1 MPRPLLLGALT
12 FAASALL
19 AQSPSRYRPPTDADR
34 ATAYANDATRDFI
47 ALARAARLRVDSS
60 LVGYRSTAYER
71 LTLSGSIGP
80 LGRAATLARRE
91 TVGDV
96 TWSRGTGA
104 HIALKGRRRVT
115 NTSLSL
121 PNPLRDQL
129 VPVPWYPGMDDLWL
143 PSSTGPQ
150 GTNGREADVDT
161 TNLVHPLAVGSESY
175 YTFALGDS
183 SVITLGDQR
192 RIVLRELRARPRQ
205 PRWNLSLGSYWF
217 DIDRHQIV
225 RAIYRLSVPYE
236 VWTEEQNARG
246 PNDKAPPLLARL
258 LAQPLRGELQAVT
271 LEYGLHEDRF
281 WLPRVRRM
289 DGSVQAGPAR
299 LAVTI
304 EQGFRFDDVN
314 ATTLVPDLPAA
325 NIALSALYD
334 SLDGHWQQLWRDRRA
349 LQTAA
354 DTVAWK
360 ARRATLDS
368 AFRKYGTTHSAQS
381 EADCKAT
388 GTRYQTGT
396 RLGRAL
402 VTRVAIP
409 CDSALLANAPELAG
423 GLFAERTRVY
433 GSTMDA
439 ATREAL
445 ALDVQAA
452 VAPQRITTHAGL
464 EYLRY
469 NRIEALSVGGALRQQ
484 IGAGWSWEA
493 NARGSFGD
501 RQLNGEL
508 IATRTNGGGEVTI
521 AGYRRLVQADDYGF
535 ALGPF
540 ASIQNFVSGLDEQF
554 YHRAAGAEITRRVTG
569 RGAQSMRLETRL
581 FGEWQQGVGTQASLS
596 LPWLFDRSRTFDRE
610 ITDTLPHQSG
620 AAYGAS
626 VRLLAARGVENEGW
640 RIGSAWRAEAVAG
653 SWRYVRTA
661 GDVAITRALPAAL
674 RLTTTIS
681 GGMSSGA
688 MPTHRLW
695 NIGGWQTLR
704 GLQAGTFRGD
714 AFWMSRA
721 ELQWARRGRLQPG
734 VFTDAGWAGARS
746 EIGRSRD
753 ARVSVGGGVGLYG
766 LPVRID
772 LARVL
777 EPGGRMRVDL
787 YAPIRF

>member
-1 MPRPLLLGALT
+1 MRRHFLLGLLT
-12 FAASALL
+12 IQAGLLL
-19 AQSPSRYRPPTDADR
+19 AQAPSRFRSPTDADR
-34 ATAYANDATRDFI
+34 VSAFANDATREFV
-47 ALARAARLRVDSS
+47 ARAREARLRVDSS
-60 LVGYRSTAYER
+60 LVAYRSASYER

-80 LGRAATLARRE
+80 LGRAVVLERRE

-96 TWSRGTGA
+96 TWSRSTGA
-104 HIALKGRRRVT
+104 HITLKGRRRIS

-121 PNPLRDQL
+121 PNPIGDSL

-143 PSSTGPQ
+143 PSSTGAQ
-150 GTNGREADVDT
+150 GSNGRGADVDT

-183 SVITLGDQR
+183 TVITLGDQR

-205 PRWNLSLGSYWF
+205 PKWNLSLGSYWF
-217 DIDRHQIV
+217 DTERHQIV
-225 RAIYRLSVPYE
+225 RAIYRLSVPYD
-236 VWTEEQNARG
+236 VWTEEKNARG
-246 PNDKAPPLLARL
+246 PKEKSPPLLARFF
-258 LAQPLRGELQAVT
+258 AQPLRGELQAVT

-289 DGSVQAGPAR
+289 DGIVKAGPAQ

-304 EQGFRFDDVN
+304 EQGFRFEDVN
-314 ATTLVPDLPAA
+314 ATVLIPGIPAA
-325 NIALSALYD
+325 NLALITLFD
-334 SLDGHWQQLWRDRRA
+334 SLDGHWQQLWRDHRT

-354 DTVAWK
+354 DSVAWN

-368 AFRKYGTTHSAQS
+368 AFKQYSVRWSAQRD
-381 EADCKAT
+381 ADCKTT

-396 RLGRAL
+396 RLGRAV
-402 VTRVAIP
+402 VTRVAVP
-409 CDSALLANAPELAG
+409 CDSTMLADAPELAG
-423 GLFAERTRVY
+423 GIFAERARIY
-433 GSTMDA
+433 GSTLDA

-452 VAPQRITTHAGL
+452 VAPQRITRHAGL

-469 NRIEALSVGGALRQQ
+469 NRVEALSIGGALRQQ

-508 IATRTNGGGEVTI
+508 LATRTNGSGDRTI

-540 ASIQNFVSGLDEQF
+540 ASVQNFVSGLDEQF
-554 YHRAAGAEITRRVTG
+554 YHRAAGAELTQRYAG
-569 RGAQSMRLETRL
+569 RGAGSIRMETRL
-581 FGEWQQGVGTQASLS
+581 FGEWQQGVGTQAALS
-596 LPWLFDRSRTFDRE
+596 LPWLIDRSRTFDRD
-610 ITDTLPHQSG
+610 IIDTLPHMSG

-626 VRLLAARGVENEGW
+626 MRLLAARGVETEGW
-640 RIGSAWRAEAVAG
+640 RVGSAWRAEVVTG
-653 SWRYVRTA
+653 DFRYARAA
-661 GDVAITRALPAAL
+661 GDVAINRALPGML
-674 RLTTTIS
+674 RLTTTLS
-681 GGMSSGA
+681 GGMSGGA

-704 GLQAGTFRGD
+704 GLQAGTLRGD

-721 ELQWARRGRLQPG
+721 ELLWARRGRLQPG
-734 VFTDAGWAGARS
+734 LFTDAGWAGARGD
-746 EIGRSRD
+746 IGRSRD
-753 ARVSVGGGVGLYG
+753 ARISVGGGVRLFG
-766 LPVRID
+766 LPFRVD
-772 LARVL
+772 MAQVL
-777 EPGGRMRVDL
+777 EPGARLRVDL
-787 YAPIRF
+787 YAPLRF